1 VRGNLIFLIGA
12 SLELIGL
19 QRGVSTWAVAV
30 SLLTYGALLLYTGYN
45 P

>member
-1 VRGNLIFLIGA
+1 MKGNAIFLIGA
-12 SLELIGL
+12 ALELVGL

-45 P
+45 K